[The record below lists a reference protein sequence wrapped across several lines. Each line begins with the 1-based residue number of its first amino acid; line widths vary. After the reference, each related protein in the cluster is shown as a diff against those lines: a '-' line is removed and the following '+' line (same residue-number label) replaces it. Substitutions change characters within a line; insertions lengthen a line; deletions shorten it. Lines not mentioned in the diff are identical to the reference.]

1 MAVFTSNTYDGRY
14 LQLNITQNGEYIDW
28 TLSSVGGSSS
38 RYTIC
43 NAYVEI
49 DGQAVYGK
57 NEQYILGAVQGGKN
71 YYPYFPVKKGSTSG
85 SVHIGNSA
93 KGINIVFKGSVYRNL
108 NTNFGGTFPFAAT
121 TVLSYYFDVNGYL
134 DGAESL
140 DGIPGYGSFDLYING
155 ALYRAGLT
163 DCWEAF
169 PHGTTYEI
177 KNIQATNGH
186 SYNGVYRG
194 SLSGTITDTTSVYL
208 NFTANT
214 YTVTYDANGGTG
226 VLQSQSFAY
235 GRGSIISD
243 IPIKVGYS
251 FVNWKATHGEY
262 YLNPGDVIPAGW
274 GNFTLIA
281 QWMQCS
287 YNITFDP
294 NGGVLQNPGANIYN
308 KDNPENTVSVLYGTT
323 MYFHMGGDIPTR
335 DGFTF
340 KGWYDSKEGGIQVYN
355 SGGTAIGDGKYYR
368 NDNTEDTSNLYIW
381 IHPDNVILY
390 ARWERNTFA
399 FAKTD
404 GVWKPAVLW
413 AKASGVWKK
422 VLAVSK
428 KD

>member
-14 LQLNITQNGEYIDW
+14 LQLNVTQNGEYIDW

-49 DGQAVYGK
+49 DGQVVYGK
-57 NEQYILGAVQGGKN
+57 NESYVLSGRSNSQY
-71 YYPYFPVKKGSTSG
+71 YYPHFPVTKGSTGG
-85 SVHIGNSA
+85 SVHIGSSA
-93 KGINIVFKGSVYRNL
+93 KQINIVFKGSVFN
-108 NTNFGGTFPFAAT
+108 NFKTNYGGNFSFAAT
-121 TVLSYYFDVNGYL
+121 TVLSYYLDVNGYL
-134 DGAESL
+134 DGAEYPSL
-140 DGIPGYGSFDLYING
+140 AGYGNFDLYING
-155 ALYRAGLT
+155 SLHRAGID
-163 DCWEAF
+163 DCWEIF
-169 PHGTTYEI
+169 PYGTTYEI

-194 SLSGTITDTTSVYL
+194 SVSGTITDTTSVFL
-208 NFTANT
+208 NFTAKT
-214 YTVTYDANGGTG
+214 YTVTYDANGGGG
-226 VLQSQSFAY
+226 VVQSQPFVY

-281 QWMQCS
+281 QWMPCS

-294 NGGVLQNPGANIYN
+294 NGGVLQNPGGNIYN

-355 SGGTAIGDGKYYR
+355 SGGKAIGDGKYYR